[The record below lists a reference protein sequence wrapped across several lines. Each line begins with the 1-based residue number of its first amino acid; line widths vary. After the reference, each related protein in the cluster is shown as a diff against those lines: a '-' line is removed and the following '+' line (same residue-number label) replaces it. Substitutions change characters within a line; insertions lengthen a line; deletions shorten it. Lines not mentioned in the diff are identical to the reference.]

1 MAKLWQDKTPDEIA
15 HDLTKAMYYWYKN
28 EAEKLSKENRL
39 FRRVLQ
45 LIADFRTAGMSYVD
59 TVDELK
65 EIAHA
70 TIDPNYKPIL
80 MGRYAGETAELIND
94 ITKRSEDES
103 DNTGD

>member
-1 MAKLWQDKTPDEIA
+1 MAERWQDKTSEEFA
-15 HDLTKAMYYWYKN
+15 HDLTKAMCYWYKS
-28 EAEKLSKENRL
+28 EAEKLAEENRL

-80 MGRYAGETAELIND
+80 MGRYAGETAELINE
-94 ITKRSEDES
+94 ITKRKPDES
-103 DNTGD
+103 NNTGD

>member
-1 MAKLWQDKTPDEIA
+1 MAKLWQDKTSEELANDI
-15 HDLTKAMYYWYKN
+15 TRAMCYWYKS
-28 EAEKLSKENRL
+28 EAEKLAEENRL

-80 MGRYAGETAELIND
+80 MGRYAGETAELINE
-94 ITKRSEDES
+94 ITKRKPDES